1 MILSSLSKKQKNLR
15 NYFSD
20 HFPPSSYQVP
30 HMNHHCQKTSGVNMS
45 DHFKINVQIE
55 IYDEWKLDYEPKGDE
70 IKEHIRAVIVNDL
83 VSLGF
88 DRDQFFVSC

>member
-1 MILSSLSKKQKNLR
+1 
-15 NYFSD
+15 
-20 HFPPSSYQVP
+20 
-30 HMNHHCQKTSGVNMS
+30 MS